1 MCTLQH
7 HVNVD
12 DYEHTAARKRRR
24 VRCIEKAAA
33 ARAQE
38 ERAVLDEAAKKARL
52 LAWGQLPRK
61 VVAANVSWRKPP
73 VKPAA
78 SPPMEQARSDS

>member
-52 LAWGQLPRK
+52 LAWGQLPPVTCRTK
-61 VVAANVSWRKPP
+61 SESAPVWRGSWSFKT
-73 VKPAA
+73 K
-78 SPPMEQARSDS
+78 S